1 MIRFSEVTQGES
13 DVVRPKEV
21 LESFPNEGK
30 HESVPRVKHME
41 TQSTTDLSVV
51 QWERRCPSG
60 PRLERLDC
68 RALVSA
74 GESCA
79 GAEAGT
85 RFPQG
90 GHNSWHS
97 LAFLLQLDQPGC
109 TDCN

>member
-1 MIRFSEVTQGES
+1 MIRSSEVTQGES

-30 HESVPRVKHME
+30 HESVPRVKHTE
-41 TQSTTDLSVV
+41 TKHHGSFQGSV
-51 QWERRCPSG
+51 ERRCPVSSG
-60 PRLERLDC
+60 DVGLQGSG
-68 RALVSA
+68 AA
-74 GESCA
+74 GLKAVQVLSL
-79 GAEAGT
+79 G

-97 LAFLLQLDQPGC
+97 FAFLRQLDQPGC